1 MHRRIDS
8 FAAFLALLSFAL
20 APLSFALSRVAW
32 AGILIGSASVE
43 RRGLPLPSAI
53 TAIRIVGCFHS
64 HRCGEVFFTELM
76 VLSRSFE
83 SVSEGLP
90 LKHDKA
96 KSFLTDLVL
105 VREDKLPGG

>member
-1 MHRRIDS
+1 VQRRINS

-20 APLSFALSRVAW
+20 APLSFALSWVSW
-32 AGILIGSASVE
+32 AGAFIGSASFE

-53 TAIRIVGCFHS
+53 AAVPIVGRFHS
-64 HRCGEVFFTELM
+64 HRRGEVFFAELM
-76 VLSRSFE
+76 VLSSSFE